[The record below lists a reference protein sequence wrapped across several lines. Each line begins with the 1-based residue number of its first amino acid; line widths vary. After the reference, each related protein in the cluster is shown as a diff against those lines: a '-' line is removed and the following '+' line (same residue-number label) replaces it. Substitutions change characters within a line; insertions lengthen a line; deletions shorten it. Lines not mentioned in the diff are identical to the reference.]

1 MLGAGCPAYSQ
12 NIGLRLPS
20 LRPRM
25 LPQQSVRSEVG
36 GGQQKSANPVLQIPR
51 SGFRREAG
59 RLALTSMP
67 ADLVQVLL
75 ADGPRLLAMSPK
87 NVILKYNTKG

>member
-1 MLGAGCPAYSQ
+1 
-12 NIGLRLPS
+12 
-20 LRPRM
+20 
-25 LPQQSVRSEVG
+25 VRSEVG

-67 ADLVQVLL
+67 ADLVQVSL
-75 ADGPRLLAMSPK
+75 ADGPRLLAMLPK
-87 NVILKYNTKG
+87 NVNAECCKATQSRGGGHARHPQGHA

>member
-1 MLGAGCPAYSQ
+1 MLGASCPAYSQ
-12 NIGLRLPS
+12 NIGLKLPS

-25 LPQQSVRSEVG
+25 LPRQSVRSEVG

-59 RLALTSMP
+59 WLALP
-67 ADLVQVLL
+67 DDL
-75 ADGPRLLAMSPK
+75 
-87 NVILKYNTKG
+87 T